1 MYQKP
6 TLLSSTEHRG
16 VKLAPV
22 TNFEFAAGMNS
33 ALLAGRELHE
43 AAKDYPVIFARNEE
57 GDIIALAV
65 LGLRNGSNLFIDDYG
80 QWEDDCYIPALFRR
94 YPFLLAELPGA
105 EEGNLT
111 VCVDAAFPGF
121 GGDEGSELFDAEG
134 NQTETMKHAL
144 NFLTE
149 FQQEL
154 QRTRTMVCLLESY
167 GLFKDITA
175 SFTLP
180 DGEEFGF
187 GNLLMVDEEKLAKL
201 EDDKLINLVRI
212 GGLASI
218 YAHLVSITNFRH
230 LMRRENLKADGTAR
244 KNAGHPERNGLE

>member
-6 TLLSSTEHRG
+6 TLLSSKEHRG
-16 VKLAPV
+16 FKLSPV
-22 TNFEFAAGMNS
+22 TTFEFAAGMNS
-33 ALLAGRELHE
+33 SLLAGHELLE
-43 AAKDYPVIFARNEE
+43 AAKDYPVVFARSNEDE
-57 GDIIALAV
+57 IIAIAV
-65 LGLRNGSNLFIDDYG
+65 LGLHTGSNLFIDESG
-80 QWEDDCYIPALFRR
+80 HWEEDCYIPALFRR
-94 YPFLLAELPGA
+94 YPFILAEIPGA
-105 EEGNLT
+105 EEGQLT
-111 VCVDAAFPGF
+111 VCIDAAYPGF
-121 GGDEGSELFDAEG
+121 GGEDGAELFDSKG
-134 NQTETMKHAL
+134 NQTKSMQHAL

-154 QRTRTMVCLLESY
+154 ARTRAMITLLESY
-167 GLFKDITA
+167 GLFKDVSA
-175 SFTLP
+175 SFKLP